1 MKSKVL
7 TKSLRGISQILT
19 AFVCCCVLGFATTTS
34 ANAQNDYPLNVT
46 VELTGVTH
54 NLSDGLLD
62 ADPYYQIGGLTIQLD
77 QWAQGDVFTVNEL
90 LLNRTISCAELQ
102 DAAATGLVTLPGLT
116 AEEDDCFDLG
126 CNSNCNPIVF
136 PTIDS

>member
-46 VELTGVTH
+46 VELTGVAH
-54 NLSDGLLD
+54 NMDDGIGS
-62 ADPYYQIGGLTIQLD
+62 PEVIYQIAGETIIVDGNFLGFERTQDGGSIKLWTDFAVSTEKQCR
-77 QWAQGDVFTVNEL
+77 QRE
-90 LLNRTISCAELQ
+90 RK
-102 DAAATGLVTLPGLT
+102 TGTMK
-116 AEEDDCFDLG
+116 
-126 CNSNCNPIVF
+126 
-136 PTIDS
+136 